1 MTDNEQHASESSKD
15 DDDRKIMIWTN
26 KIETYLLEIR
36 DKTTEHIKEHRR
48 NYSKYKN
55 FFYGINIPEA
65 IILFVLSSLTM
76 DYKNTNELLT
86 NILTITAGILSLI
99 NAFIDP
105 GKLYTQHIQYVH
117 LYEELIQEIDIEL
130 VKSKKLRMDADLF
143 LQKINS
149 NYTNLNNKAP
159 N

>member
-1 MTDNEQHASESSKD
+1 MTDSETSKD
-15 DDDRKIMIWTN
+15 ADDRKIMLWTN
-26 KIETYLLEIR
+26 KIEIYLLEIKE
-36 DKTTEHIKEHRR
+36 KTNVYIKEHRR

-55 FFYGINIPEA
+55 LFYSINIPEA
-65 IILFVLSSLTM
+65 IILFILSSLTM
-76 DYKNTNELLT
+76 EYKNTNELLT

-117 LYEELIQEIDIEL
+117 LYEELTQEIDIEL
-130 VKSKKLRMDADLF
+130 VKSKALRMDADLF

>member
-1 MTDNEQHASESSKD
+1 MTDSETSKD
-15 DDDRKIMIWTN
+15 DNDRKIMIWTT

-36 DKTTEHIKEHRR
+36 EKANVLIKEHSR
-48 NYSKYKN
+48 NYNKYKN
-55 FFYGINIPEA
+55 LFYCINIPEA
-65 IILFVLSSLTM
+65 IILFILSSLTM
-76 DYKNTNELLT
+76 EYKNTNELLT

-99 NAFIDP
+99 NSFIDP
-105 GKLYTQHIQYVH
+105 GKLYTQHIHYVH
-117 LYEELIQEIDIEL
+117 LYEELTQEIDIEL
-130 VKSKKLRMDADLF
+130 VKSKALRMDADLF

>member
-1 MTDNEQHASESSKD
+1 MTDNEQQASESSKD

-48 NYSKYKN
+48 NYNKYKN

-76 DYKNTNELLT
+76 EYKNTNELLT